1 LLIFHNKD
9 KKLSFLTL
17 MLLVQLTEMP
27 AKDCESLIKIE
38 ILGHLTTYKIVF
50 LEPKVVDT
58 LMSHLADCL
67 QKEEKT
73 TKHN

>member
-1 LLIFHNKD
+1 
-9 KKLSFLTL
+9 
-17 MLLVQLTEMP
+17 MP
-27 AKDCESLIKIE
+27 TKDCESLIKIE